1 MHKIKNPSAGFII
14 MDKITGSSCSRIG
27 LGSSLPMAGLGT
39 GWALRSLPTQRHQLA
54 TVFPKGSYRE
64 SYPMSGGAQGQAG
77 WGPARPELVGW
88 QPAHGRGWVGFK
100 VPSNPGHSI
109 AL

>member
-1 MHKIKNPSAGFII
+1 
-14 MDKITGSSCSRIG
+14 MDKITGSGCSRIG

-64 SYPMSGGAQGQAG
+64 SYPMSGGAQGPGQPDLVSGNQAHTRGIGIG
-77 WGPARPELVGW
+77 WSLRSLLTQAIL
-88 QPAHGRGWVGFK
+88 
-100 VPSNPGHSI
+100 
-109 AL
+109 